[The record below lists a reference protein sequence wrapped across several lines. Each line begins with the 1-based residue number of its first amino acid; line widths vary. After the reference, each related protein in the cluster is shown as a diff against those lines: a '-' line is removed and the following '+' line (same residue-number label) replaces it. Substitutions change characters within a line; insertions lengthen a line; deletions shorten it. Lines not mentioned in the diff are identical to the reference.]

1 MRPETQFATI
11 RSTLRSS
18 PVSSAPEPLAGDEL
32 LTVSRVGSEVPH
44 RVIRHGLAHLVQQ
57 AQAEGDDGGGDGAGS
72 GGPRVVI
79 WSSRGGPQYGPFC
92 SVYRAR

>member
-32 LTVSRVGSEVPH
+32 LTVSRVGPEVPH

-57 AQAEGDDGGGDGAGS
+57 AQGGGGGGGGAGS

-79 WSSRGGPQYGPFC
+79 WSSRGGPQYGPLC

>member
-1 MRPETQFATI
+1 MRPETQSATI
-11 RSTLRSS
+11 RSTLRRS

-32 LTVSRVGSEVPH
+32 LTVSRVGPEVPH

-57 AQAEGDDGGGDGAGS
+57 AQGEGGGGDGAGS

-79 WSSRGGPQYGPFC
+79 WSNRGGPQYGPLC